1 MATLTARTITTESS
15 RPDNDAEE
23 ETEVLDIPSDPQE
36 RHSPIKQDL
45 NDPESEPAEMTSL
58 KLELSTL
65 STSYASLQS
74 TLILLQM
81 QLVDL
86 KRVNNQLQ
94 EDNESYMI
102 LLREKTLSG
111 QFDLMKQVG
120 GASNT
125 TDGGYDD
132 EVATDENAD
141 IGSLRSTGR
150 SVLDRVDEEM
160 TEDDD
165 LEHSDERHGAD
176 SPSSHR
182 HHGRH
187 GRRIDSASHSPS
199 RAPLGESLADLPIT
213 GPGLDLAAELGRA
226 ENKDILA
233 GGSIDGDRPF
243 LHGKGR
249 NKGST
254 DARKV
259 SSSDMPDSNGDL
271 EALRSEVKTLK
282 DANKALS
289 LYASKILDRIIA
301 QEGFEQILAVDYEKP
316 STTRSNSHKPTL
328 SVTTSV
334 SAPVKTSKPRPQ
346 SAFFSMA
353 ASDPAANPA
362 SEKAPLSPSISDISA
377 KKSQRRSMSFDFK
390 SFSLFGGG
398 EKKPESAN
406 LRPLTLKPD
415 STTPNITSARK
426 LETYEDEEDR
436 RERER
441 LHATM
446 KLMGIEKPVPSLL
459 ESAHAVPMQ
468 KSYST
473 PESPL
478 TATVSRFSIFRSRST
493 TGHSDAS
500 SVNSGPSMPSGHQ
513 STYGLGNTSNGLS
526 ELTREALEQAEA
538 VNSLA
543 ALDAH
548 EQTLSEEIAKGKPGG
563 FTEPPRGLGEE
574 WRSRRSIR
582 SGSGSTVW
590 SAGMSRAGDEPD
602 S

>member
-1 MATLTARTITTESS
+1 M
-15 RPDNDAEE
+15 
-23 ETEVLDIPSDPQE
+23 ETEPSNVHSDPQE
-36 RHSPIKQDL
+36 QHSLSRQDL
-45 NDPESEPAEMTSL
+45 NDPESEPAEMTAL

-120 GASNT
+120 GASNNANE
-125 TDGGYDD
+125 GYDDDD
-132 EVATDENAD
+132 EVAVDEAD

-160 TEDDD
+160 TEGDELD
-165 LEHSDERHGAD
+165 HSAERQGTD

-182 HHGRH
+182 HHGR
-187 GRRIDSASHSPS
+187 GRRNDSASHSPS

-233 GGSIDGDRPF
+233 GDSIDGDRPL

-249 NKGST
+249 RKKGST
-254 DARKV
+254 DATKI
-259 SSSDMPDSNGDL
+259 SNPDMPDSNGDL
-271 EALRSEVKTLK
+271 EALRSEVKILK

-289 LYASKILDRIIA
+289 LYASKIIDRIIA
-301 QEGFEQILAVDYEKP
+301 EEGFEHVLAVDYEKP
-316 STTRSNSHKPTL
+316 LNSRSNSNKPPTL
-328 SVTTSV
+328 AATTTA

-346 SAFFSMA
+346 SVFPLTAT
-353 ASDPAANPA
+353 SDSAANST
-362 SEKAPLSPSISDISA
+362 SENAPLSPPIFDASA
-377 KKSQRRSMSFDFK
+377 TKKSQRRSLSFDWK
-390 SFSLFGGG
+390 NFSMFGGG
-398 EKKPESAN
+398 EKKPEPAN
-406 LRPLTLKPD
+406 LRPLTLKPG
-415 STTPNITSARK
+415 SMATSARK
-426 LETYEDEEDR
+426 LETFEDEEDR

-441 LHATM
+441 LNATM
-446 KLMGIEKPVPSLL
+446 KLMGIEKPASSPL
-459 ESAHAVPMQ
+459 APIHAVPMQ

-478 TATVSRFSIFRSRST
+478 TATVSRFSMFRSRST
-493 TGHSDAS
+493 TGHSDTS
-500 SVNSGPSMPSGHQ
+500 SVNSGPSIHSGHQ
-513 STYGLGNTSNGLS
+513 PTYGNASNGLS
-526 ELTREALEQAEA
+526 ELTQEALEQAEA

-548 EQTLSEEIAKGKPGG
+548 EQTLSDEIARGRPGG
-563 FTEPPRGLGEE
+563 FTDPPRGLGEE
-574 WRSRRSIR
+574 WRSRRSRR
-582 SGSGSTVW
+582 SGGGSGSTVW

-602 S
+602 T